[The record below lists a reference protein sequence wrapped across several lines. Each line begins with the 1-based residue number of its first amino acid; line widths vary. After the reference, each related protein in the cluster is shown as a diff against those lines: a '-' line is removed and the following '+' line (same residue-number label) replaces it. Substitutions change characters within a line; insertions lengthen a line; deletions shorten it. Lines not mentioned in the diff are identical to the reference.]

1 MNNPL
6 LILVWIIFGLSIL
19 TTNISNNFA
28 MAASNGGAFVVQEQ
42 VSTGNLN
49 LDKEINKFYHCIS
62 KTHADPPSIQSVD
75 NCYHQTSIGDHQTS
89 TGGTSD
95 DGGNRNIQYQTS
107 TGGTSDDGGNRNI
120 QYQTSTGG
128 TSDDGGNRTHYN
140 NDETHSSTVGIL
152 RVVPPPGV
160 LVEANQPP

>member
-6 LILVWIIFGLSIL
+6 LISVWIIFGLSIL
-19 TTNISNNFA
+19 TTNISNNFV
-28 MAASNGGAFVVQEQ
+28 MAARNAGALVVQEQ
-42 VSTGNLN
+42 VSTGNLS

-75 NCYHQTSIGDHQTS
+75 NCYSQTSIGD
-89 TGGTSD
+89 
-95 DGGNRNIQYQTS
+95 YQTS
-107 TGGTSDDGGNRNI
+107 TGGTSDGGNRNI
-120 QYQTSTGG
+120 Q
-128 TSDDGGNRTHYN
+128 YN

-160 LVEANQPP
+160 LVEVNQSS

>member
-1 MNNPL
+1 MNNLL

-19 TTNISNNFA
+19 TTNISNNFV
-28 MAASNGGAFVVQEQ
+28 MAARNAGALVVQEQ
-42 VSTGNLN
+42 VSTGNLS

-75 NCYHQTSIGDHQTS
+75 NCYSQTSIGD
-89 TGGTSD
+89 
-95 DGGNRNIQYQTS
+95 YQTS
-107 TGGTSDDGGNRNI
+107 TGGTSDGGNRNI
-120 QYQTSTGG
+120 Q
-128 TSDDGGNRTHYN
+128 YN

-160 LVEANQPP
+160 LVEVNQSS

>member
-42 VSTGNLN
+42 VSTGNVN

-62 KTHADPPSIQSVD
+62 KTHDDPPTIEKVD
-75 NCYHQTSIGDHQTS
+75 NCYYQTSIGD
-89 TGGTSD
+89 
-95 DGGNRNIQYQTS
+95 YQTS
-107 TGGTSDDGGNRNI
+107 TGGTSDDDGGNRNI
-120 QYQTSTGG
+120 QY
-128 TSDDGGNRTHYN
+128 N
-140 NDETHSSTVGIL
+140 NDEPHSSTVGIL

-160 LVEANQPP
+160 LVEVNQSS

>member
-6 LILVWIIFGLSIL
+6 LISVWIIFGLSIL

-42 VSTGNLN
+42 VSTGNVN

-62 KTHADPPSIQSVD
+62 KTHEDPPTIEKVD
-75 NCYHQTSIGDHQTS
+75 NCYYQTSIGD
-89 TGGTSD
+89 
-95 DGGNRNIQYQTS
+95 YQTS
-107 TGGTSDDGGNRNI
+107 TGGTSDDDDGNRNI
-120 QYQTSTGG
+120 QY
-128 TSDDGGNRTHYN
+128 N
-140 NDETHSSTVGIL
+140 NDEPHSSTVGIL

-160 LVEANQPP
+160 LVEVNQSS

>member
-6 LILVWIIFGLSIL
+6 LISVWIIFGLSIL

-28 MAASNGGAFVVQEQ
+28 MAASNGGALVVQEQ
-42 VSTGNLN
+42 VSTGNLS

-62 KTHADPPSIQSVD
+62 KTHDDPPSIQSVD
-75 NCYHQTSIGDHQTS
+75 NCYHQTSIGDYQTS

-95 DGGNRNIQYQTS
+95 GGGNRNIQYQTS
-107 TGGTSDDGGNRNI
+107 TGGTSDGGGNRNI
-120 QYQTSTGG
+120 Q
-128 TSDDGGNRTHYN
+128 YN

-160 LVEANQPP
+160 LVEVNQSPQSP

>member
-6 LILVWIIFGLSIL
+6 LILVAIIFGLSIL

-62 KTHADPPSIQSVD
+62 KTHDDPPSIRSVD
-75 NCYHQTSIGDHQTS
+75 NCYYQTSIGDYQTS
-89 TGGTSD
+89 TGGISD
-95 DGGNRNIQYQTS
+95 DGGNRNIQY
-107 TGGTSDDGGNRNI
+107 
-120 QYQTSTGG
+120 
-128 TSDDGGNRTHYN
+128 N
-140 NDETHSSTVGIL
+140 NDETHSTTVGIL
-152 RVVPPPGV
+152 RAVPPPGV
-160 LVEANQPP
+160 LVEVTQSP

>member
-6 LILVWIIFGLSIL
+6 LISVWIIFGLSIL
-19 TTNISNNFA
+19 TTNISNNFV

-42 VSTGNLN
+42 VSTGNLS

-62 KTHADPPSIQSVD
+62 KTHEDPPSIQSVD
-75 NCYHQTSIGDHQTS
+75 NCYSQTSIGDYQTS
-89 TGGTSD
+89 TGGTS

-107 TGGTSDDGGNRNI
+107 TGGTSDGGNRNI
-120 QYQTSTGG
+120 Q
-128 TSDDGGNRTHYN
+128 YN
-140 NDETHSSTVGIL
+140 NDETHSSTVGTL

-160 LVEANQPP
+160 LVEVNQSP

>member
-1 MNNPL
+1 M
-6 LILVWIIFGLSIL
+6 VWIIFGLSIL

-42 VSTGNLN
+42 VSTGNVN

-62 KTHADPPSIQSVD
+62 KTHEDPPTIEKVD
-75 NCYHQTSIGDHQTS
+75 NCYYQTSIGDHQTS

-95 DGGNRNIQYQTS
+95 DDDGNRNIQY
-107 TGGTSDDGGNRNI
+107 
-120 QYQTSTGG
+120 
-128 TSDDGGNRTHYN
+128 N
-140 NDETHSSTVGIL
+140 NGEPHSSTVGIL

-160 LVEANQPP
+160 LVEVNQSS

>member
-6 LILVWIIFGLSIL
+6 LISVWIIFGLSIL

-28 MAASNGGAFVVQEQ
+28 MAARNAGALVVQEQ
-42 VSTGNLN
+42 VSTGNLS

-62 KTHADPPSIQSVD
+62 KTHEDPPSIQSVD
-75 NCYHQTSIGDHQTS
+75 NCYHQTSTGD
-89 TGGTSD
+89 
-95 DGGNRNIQYQTS
+95 YQTS

-120 QYQTSTGG
+120 QY
-128 TSDDGGNRTHYN
+128 N

-152 RVVPPPGV
+152 RAVPPPGV
-160 LVEANQPP
+160 LVEVNQSP

>member
-42 VSTGNLN
+42 VSTGNVN

-62 KTHADPPSIQSVD
+62 KTHEDPPTIEKVD
-75 NCYHQTSIGDHQTS
+75 NCYYQTSIGDHQTS

-95 DGGNRNIQYQTS
+95 GGGGNRNIQY
-107 TGGTSDDGGNRNI
+107 
-120 QYQTSTGG
+120 
-128 TSDDGGNRTHYN
+128 N
-140 NDETHSSTVGIL
+140 NDEPHSSTVGIL

-160 LVEANQPP
+160 LVEVNQSS

>member
-1 MNNPL
+1 MNSPL
-6 LILVWIIFGLSIL
+6 LISVWIIFGLSIL

-62 KTHADPPSIQSVD
+62 KTHADPPSIQSVN
-75 NCYHQTSIGDHQTS
+75 NCYYQTS
-89 TGGTSD
+89 TGD
-95 DGGNRNIQYQTS
+95 YQTS
-107 TGGTSDDGGNRNI
+107 TGGTSDDGDNRNI
-120 QYQTSTGG
+120 Q
-128 TSDDGGNRTHYN
+128 YN

-152 RVVPPPGV
+152 RAVPPPGV
-160 LVEANQPP
+160 LVEVNQSPESIKSADK

>member
-28 MAASNGGAFVVQEQ
+28 MAAGNGGAFVVQEQ
-42 VSTGNLN
+42 VSTGNVN

-62 KTHADPPSIQSVD
+62 KTHEDPPTIEKVD
-75 NCYHQTSIGDHQTS
+75 NCYYQTSIGD
-89 TGGTSD
+89 
-95 DGGNRNIQYQTS
+95 YQTS
-107 TGGTSDDGGNRNI
+107 TGGTSDDDGGNRNI
-120 QYQTSTGG
+120 QY
-128 TSDDGGNRTHYN
+128 N
-140 NDETHSSTVGIL
+140 NDEPHSSTVGIL

-160 LVEANQPP
+160 LVEVNQSS

>member
-107 TGGTSDDGGNRNI
+107 TGGTSDDGGNRT
-120 QYQTSTGG
+120 Q
-128 TSDDGGNRTHYN
+128 YN

-160 LVEANQPP
+160 LVEVNQSP

>member
-6 LILVWIIFGLSIL
+6 LILVAIIFGLSIL

-75 NCYHQTSIGDHQTS
+75 NCYHQTSIGD
-89 TGGTSD
+89 
-95 DGGNRNIQYQTS
+95 YQTS

-120 QYQTSTGG
+120 QY
-128 TSDDGGNRTHYN
+128 N
-140 NDETHSSTVGIL
+140 NDETHSTTVGIL
-152 RVVPPPGV
+152 RAVPPPGV
-160 LVEANQPP
+160 LVEVTQSP

>member
-6 LILVWIIFGLSIL
+6 LILVAIIFGLSIL

-62 KTHADPPSIQSVD
+62 KTHDDPPPIQSVD
-75 NCYHQTSIGDHQTS
+75 NCYYQTSIGD
-89 TGGTSD
+89 
-95 DGGNRNIQYQTS
+95 YQTS
-107 TGGTSDDGGNRNI
+107 TGGTSDRNI
-120 QYQTSTGG
+120 Q
-128 TSDDGGNRTHYN
+128 YN

-152 RVVPPPGV
+152 RAVPPPGV
-160 LVEANQPP
+160 LVEVTQSP

>member
-42 VSTGNLN
+42 VSTGNLS

-62 KTHADPPSIQSVD
+62 KTHEDPPSIQSID
-75 NCYHQTSIGDHQTS
+75 NCYYQTSIGD
-89 TGGTSD
+89 
-95 DGGNRNIQYQTS
+95 YQTS
-107 TGGTSDDGGNRNI
+107 TGGTSDGGGNRNI
-120 QYQTSTGG
+120 QY
-128 TSDDGGNRTHYN
+128 N
-140 NDETHSSTVGIL
+140 NDEPHSSTVGIL
-152 RVVPPPGV
+152 RAVPPPGV
-160 LVEANQPP
+160 LVDVNQSP

>member
-19 TTNISNNFA
+19 TTNISNNSA
-28 MAASNGGAFVVQEQ
+28 MAARNAGAFVVQEQ
-42 VSTGNLN
+42 VSTGSLN

-62 KTHADPPSIQSVD
+62 KTHEDPPTIEKVD
-75 NCYHQTSIGDHQTS
+75 NCYYQTSIGDHQTS

-95 DGGNRNIQYQTS
+95 D
-107 TGGTSDDGGNRNI
+107 DGGNRNI
-120 QYQTSTGG
+120 QY
-128 TSDDGGNRTHYN
+128 N
-140 NDETHSSTVGIL
+140 NDEPHSSTVGIL

-160 LVEANQPP
+160 LVEVNQSS

>member
-42 VSTGNLN
+42 VSTGNVN

-62 KTHADPPSIQSVD
+62 KTHEDPPTIEKVD
-75 NCYHQTSIGDHQTS
+75 NCY
-89 TGGTSD
+89 
-95 DGGNRNIQYQTS
+95 YQTS

-120 QYQTSTGG
+120 QY
-128 TSDDGGNRTHYN
+128 N
-140 NDETHSSTVGIL
+140 NDEPHSSTVGIL

-160 LVEANQPP
+160 LVEVNQSS